1 MFILDKVLQL
11 HQEVLKRYGGAPGI
25 RDINLLDSAL
35 NRPFQTFG
43 GDELYPGPFEKSA
56 AIFESIILN
65 HPFVEGN
72 KRTGFLLSAT
82 LLLEYNIVLTASE
95 ESLYDFI
102 TKISTG
108 EFKFEEIVNWLQ
120 ENCKHVE

>member
-56 AIFESIILN
+56 AIFE
-65 HPFVEGN
+65 
-72 KRTGFLLSAT
+72 
-82 LLLEYNIVLTASE
+82 LEYNIVLTASE
-95 ESLYDFI
+95 DSLYDFI

>member
-95 ESLYDFI
+95 DSLYDFI

>member
-11 HQEVLKRYGGAPGI
+11 HQEVLKRYRGAPGI

-56 AIFESIILN
+56 AILESIILN

>member
-65 HPFVEGN
+65 HPLVEGN

-95 ESLYDFI
+95 DSLYDFI

-120 ENCKHVE
+120 ENCKHLE